1 MQIKISQIEK
11 GQRIDKFLQKKF
23 SEYSRAFL
31 QKLIKDE
38 KIKIADK
45 IIKQSYVLKE
55 GDVLLVEFPEKK
67 EISLEQDSEV
77 KFDVLYKDEN
87 VVVVNK
93 PAGLAVHPSESPL
106 AAMNGTLAN
115 GLLAKYPEIK
125 NVGEDPLR
133 PGIVHRLDR
142 DTSGVMIVALN
153 NEVFQFLKNQFKE
166 RKTTKKYIALVCG
179 DIKKE
184 TGVINMP
191 IARKRSLPTKQVAV
205 KNEKFTR
212 GKIREAVTE
221 YRVLR
226 HLTIDGK
233 PFTLAEVFPKTGRLH
248 QIRVHFSAIGHP
260 VAGDEKYGSKKVVSI
275 DGLNRQFLHAE
286 SLTIDIPE
294 KGEKTFEAPLPEEL
308 ANILK

>member
-1 MQIKISQIEK
+1 MKITITENEK
-11 GQRIDKFLQKKF
+11 GQRVDKFLQKKF
-23 SEYSRAFL
+23 SEYSRVFL

-38 KIKIADK
+38 NIKVIGK
-45 IIKQSYVLKE
+45 TIKQSYVLKE
-55 GDVLLVEFPEKK
+55 GDVLSIEFPEK
-67 EISLEQDSEV
+67 EQISLESDSGV
-77 KFDVLYKDEN
+77 KFDVLYEDKN
-87 VVVVNK
+87 VVIVNK
-93 PAGLAVHPSESPL
+93 PAGLTVHPSE
-106 AAMNGTLAN
+106 NQKGGTLVN
-115 GLLAKYPEIK
+115 GLLARYPEIK

-133 PGIVHRLDR
+133 PGIAHRLDK
-142 DTSGVMIVALN
+142 DTSGVMIIARN
-153 NEVFQFLKNQFKE
+153 NEAFVFLKNQFKE
-166 RKTTKKYIALVCG
+166 RKTVKKYIALVCG

-184 TGVINMP
+184 KGAINMP

-205 KNEKFTR
+205 RNEKFTR

-221 YRVLR
+221 YKVLR
-226 HLTIDGK
+226 HLTIGGK

-286 SLTIDIPE
+286 SLTINIPE

-308 ANILK
+308 SKIIK